1 MTAPTTDRELA
12 YREVEV
18 ERLTLHPQNPRGRVT
33 QESVAELAESIS
45 AQGVLSP
52 LLVRPL
58 DGAYQVVHGHR
69 RLAAAKLAGLHR
81 IPVIVRPMDDAAV
94 LEAQLAENANREDL
108 NPLQQAQAYARYLK
122 TTGATQEQ
130 LATRLGVTQGT
141 VSASLALLDLPPEA
155 HKLVADE
162 IVTAAHG
169 RELGRLT
176 NHPHQ
181 LGTVISWIKHNS
193 RGGMATSSRTVR
205 GWVDGQLAQL
215 EQEQKERER
224 KAAAVIAAVKAA
236 AAGKGKAAP
245 KRSAAELKRTAA
257 ASLASRIS
265 RHRHLEIA
273 VRATAIAKEAIALG
287 RRWKV
292 PAGALVF
299 TAHTC
304 DAGRALAVG
313 WSQKDLTY
321 DTLATLQV
329 ALVGRLPGKW
339 RRHGSAGMRLEA
351 QDALDATAAQA
362 WLGFWAWLLTR
373 TKGLEAQLE
382 TAAKRRLAAATK
394 ARAAGKTAR

>member
-1 MTAPTTDRELA
+1 MTATPANREISYLT
-12 YREVEV
+12 VSPDL
-18 ERLTLHPQNPRGRVT
+18 LTLHPHNPRGPISR
-33 QESVAELAESIS
+33 QDVAELATSIK

-58 DGAYQVVHGHR
+58 GAGYQVVHGHR
-69 RLAAAKLAGLHR
+69 RLAAAKVAGLVR
-81 IPVIVRPMDDAAV
+81 IPVIVRPMEDDAV

-122 TTGATQEQ
+122 ATGATQEQ
-130 LATRLGVTQGT
+130 LAGRLGLTQGT
-141 VSASLALLDLPPEA
+141 VSAALALLDLPPAA
-155 HKLVADE
+155 HQLVAQA

-169 RELGRLT
+169 RELGRLA

-181 LGTVISWIKHNS
+181 LGTVISWIKSNGREGS
-193 RGGMATSSRTVR
+193 PASSRTVR
-205 GWVDGQLAQL
+205 DWVDGQLERL
-215 EQEQKERER
+215 ESEQKERAR
-224 KAAAVIAAVKAA
+224 KADEAVAAAKAK
-236 AAGKGKAAP
+236 AAGKGKPAP

-257 ASLASRIS
+257 AGLASRLS
-265 RHRHLEIA
+265 RQRHLEIA

-292 PAGALVF
+292 PAGALVLA
-299 TAHTC
+299 AHTC
-304 DAGRALAVG
+304 RAGDVLAAS

-351 QDALDATAAQA
+351 HDALDATAAQA
-362 WLGFWAWLLTR
+362 WLGFWAWLVTR
-373 TKGLEAQLE
+373 TKGLEVQLE
-382 TAAKRRLAAATK
+382 AAAKRRLAAAAK
-394 ARAAGKTAR
+394 ARATAKTSR